1 MSMDPAYNPYTPN
14 TPTFSDDRG
23 AGAGK
28 SPLKGF
34 VKVVCI
40 FFIVLGALG
49 LLHTLQAIIG
59 ISMAIFMDSSGEAKA
74 MNGMNLYPGAI
85 VVTIL
90 FAFINFVVS
99 VCEIMAGVMGLQQKR
114 LGANLIRSTS
124 AFMLVFKIVETIY
137 GVVVGYM
144 AFGPL
149 KEQMTKQMQS
159 DPNAAKIDM
168 GFFLD
173 IGLVIGLGIAILMGL
188 TMFFFYLFAFLSFSK
203 KETLSQFS

>member
-1 MSMDPAYNPYTPN
+1 MSMDPVYNPYTPN
-14 TPTFSDDRG
+14 TPSFSNDLG
-23 AGAGK
+23 HGGSK

-59 ISMAIFMDSSGEAKA
+59 ISMAVFMDSSGEAKA
-74 MNGMNLYPGAI
+74 MNGMNLFPGAI
-85 VVTIL
+85 MVTIL
-90 FAFINFVVS
+90 LAFINFVVS

-114 LGANLIRSTS
+114 PGANLIRSIS
-124 AFMLVFKIVETIY
+124 AFMMFFKIIETLY

-149 KEQMTKQMQS
+149 KEQITKQFQS
-159 DPNAAKIDM
+159 DTNAPKIDM

-173 IGLVIGLGIAILMGL
+173 IGLIIGLGLAILMGL